1 MRCAPLALAIVQL
14 GAWSCAAPASEST
27 APPVAPAS
35 ERPRPVETLTA
46 DGDEPDPEDDF
57 DEPPPPEQEG
67 EQLLYDFSPKRAL
80 HGSGLWGDE
89 LDKLLQ
95 RFPHPH
101 APPGKHCD
109 PNYPGSPGQKL
120 GGTLL
125 PTVTQVEGSFTSP
138 GATQVAIFI
147 DYCPTGAGVPRTMR
161 LLVLEGDT
169 VALDHEFDEAA
180 PPDTILHAVDVD
192 GDGHDEVLLTRS
204 DYVTDRIVSHA
215 QLVRLAPG
223 PLETLERWPALRNC
237 TLDDDTQV
245 ASRIFYRRRY
255 NRVTFRAQVVKDQC
269 LALPAP

>member
-1 MRCAPLALAIVQL
+1 MRCAPLALAILQL
-14 GAWSCAAPASEST
+14 GAWSCAVP
-27 APPVAPAS
+27 PPVAPAS
-35 ERPRPVETLTA
+35 ERPRPLETITA

-57 DEPPPPEQEG
+57 DEPPPPDQDG

-80 HGSGLWGDE
+80 HGSGPSRDE

-101 APPGKHCD
+101 AAPGKHCD
-109 PNYPGSPGQKL
+109 PNDPGSPGQKL

-204 DYVTDRIVSHA
+204 DYVTDRLVSHA

-245 ASRIFYRRRY
+245 ASRIFYRRRR
-255 NRVTFRAQVVKDQC
+255 NRVTFRAQVVEDQC